1 MREAAESMRSRQ
13 VRRVPVLDRSKR
25 LVGSASTG
33 DLATDARDDRRI
45 GEVLE
50 RVSETAKPDR

>member
-1 MREAAESMRSRQ
+1 MRSRQ

-25 LVGSASTG
+25 LVGSASLG
-33 DLATDARDDRRI
+33 DLATDARDDRLI